1 MSALFNKVLNFV
13 GWEAIEDE
21 NEIEKINDEKGN
33 GEQPQIM
40 ATSNPKRTSGKVV
53 NIHTNNQFKV
63 IIIQPETIEDAQEI
77 CDHLKSKKAVVVNLE
92 GLGKEE
98 AQRIVDFLSGAVY
111 ALDGGI
117 QKVSYGIF
125 VIAPNNVDLMG
136 EFKDELKTKGV
147 FPWIK

>member
-1 MSALFNKVLNFV
+1 MATVKDKLLDIF
-13 GWEAIEDE
+13 GWETIEEEVVDS
-21 NEIEKINDEKGN
+21 NNKDSSQQSHII
-33 GEQPQIM
+33 
-40 ATSNPKRTSGKVV
+40 TSPSSKRTSGKVV

-63 IIIQPETIEDAQEI
+63 IIIQPETIDDAQEI

-136 EFKDELKTKGV
+136 EFSNSEFKNKGV
-147 FPWIK
+147 FPWVKG

>member
-1 MSALFNKVLNFV
+1 MSGFINKALDFF
-13 GWEAIEDE
+13 GWEVEEDREEE
-21 NEIEKINDEKGN
+21 NEMEKNKNNKPDI
-33 GEQPQIM
+33 I
-40 ATSNPKRTSGKVV
+40 TSNAKRTSGKVV

-63 IIIQPETIEDAQEI
+63 IIIQPETIDDAQEI

-136 EFKDELKTKGV
+136 EFKEELKSKGV

>member
-1 MSALFNKVLNFV
+1 MSGFINKALDFL
-13 GWEAIEDE
+13 GWEVEEDRE
-21 NEIEKINDEKGN
+21 EESDVEKDETNKPEII
-33 GEQPQIM
+33 
-40 ATSNPKRTSGKVV
+40 ASNAKRTSGKVV

-63 IIIQPETIEDAQEI
+63 IIIQPETIDDAQEI

-136 EFKDELKTKGV
+136 EFKEELKSKGV

>member
-1 MSALFNKVLNFV
+1 MSGFINKALDFL
-13 GWEAIEDE
+13 GWEVEEDRDGE
-21 NEIEKINDEKGN
+21 EKEVEKDESKKPEI
-33 GEQPQIM
+33 M
-40 ATSNPKRTSGKVV
+40 TSSNSKRTSGKVV

-63 IIIQPETIEDAQEI
+63 IIIQPETIDDAQEI

-136 EFKDELKTKGV
+136 EFKEELKSKGV

>member
-1 MSALFNKVLNFV
+1 MATVKDKLLDIF
-13 GWEAIEDE
+13 GWETIEEEVDSSSE
-21 NEIEKINDEKGN
+21 NNNSKQSQLI
-33 GEQPQIM
+33 
-40 ATSNPKRTSGKVV
+40 TSPSSKKTSGKVV

-63 IIIQPETIEDAQEI
+63 IIIQPENIDDAQEI
-77 CDHLKSKKAVVVNLE
+77 CDHLKGKKAVVVNLE

-98 AQRIVDFLSGAVY
+98 AQRIVDFLSGSVY

-136 EFKDELKTKGV
+136 EFNNNEFKNKGV
-147 FPWIK
+147 FPWIKG

>member
-1 MSALFNKVLNFV
+1 MATVKDKLLDIF
-13 GWEAIEDE
+13 GWETIEEEVE
-21 NEIEKINDEKGN
+21 NSPNVKDNSQQAQFI
-33 GEQPQIM
+33 
-40 ATSNPKRTSGKVV
+40 TSPSSKRTSGKVV

-63 IIIQPETIEDAQEI
+63 IIIQPETIDDAQEI

-136 EFKDELKTKGV
+136 EFSNNEFKNKGV
-147 FPWIK
+147 FPWVKG

>member
-1 MSALFNKVLNFV
+1 MSGFINKALDFL
-13 GWEAIEDE
+13 GWEVEEDRE
-21 NEIEKINDEKGN
+21 EEVEREKDETKKPEI
-33 GEQPQIM
+33 M
-40 ATSNPKRTSGKVV
+40 TSNTKRTSGKVV

-63 IIIQPETIEDAQEI
+63 IIIQPETIDDAQEI

-136 EFKDELKTKGV
+136 EFKEELKSKGV

>member
-1 MSALFNKVLNFV
+1 MPLLNKVMNFI
-13 GWEAIEDE
+13 GWEAVED
-21 NEIEKINDEKGN
+21 DEK
-33 GEQPQIM
+33 EKVETETEKDDKPQIIS
-40 ATSNPKRTSGKVV
+40 ANTQKRTTGKVV
-53 NIHTNNQFKV
+53 NIHNNSQFRV
-63 IIIQPETIEDAQEI
+63 IIIQPETIDDAQEI

-98 AQRIVDFLSGAVY
+98 AQRIVDFLSGAIY

-147 FPWIK
+147 FPWVK

>member
-1 MSALFNKVLNFV
+1 MSGFINKALDFLRWEVEEDREEEVDMEKDETNKP
-13 GWEAIEDE
+13 
-21 NEIEKINDEKGN
+21 EII
-33 GEQPQIM
+33 
-40 ATSNPKRTSGKVV
+40 TSNAKRTSGKVV

-63 IIIQPETIEDAQEI
+63 IIIQPETIDDAQEI

-136 EFKDELKTKGV
+136 EFKEELKSKGV